1 MRLSHLLALPVAT
14 ALLAPGCHTSRARL
28 APLTAASV
36 ATPAAEAL
44 QADVNR
50 LLAPFGASALFVP
63 AKIAAA
69 VDAKCLELE
78 KSTTKPPLEA
88 LDGAWRVVYSN
99 APSPSNGALGPLR
112 GDGLQIVDVAK
123 RRYANELRL
132 FGGSA
137 RVTLEAT
144 FTGDAEELRV
154 TFRSI
159 RLVLFGNQIIEK
171 QFPPGVERTWC
182 LSYTDASCRVVR
194 AGVDGGRSIVREAG
208 LVDKNAGEA
217 KDAYLFFMERAPD
230 YVAD

>member
-1 MRLSHLLALPVAT
+1 M
-14 ALLAPGCHTSRARL
+14 LAPYG
-28 APLTAASV
+28 AP
-36 ATPAAEAL
+36 AL
-44 QADVNR
+44 GVPADV
-50 LLAPFGASALFVP
+50 
-63 AKIAAA
+63 AAA

-78 KSTTKPPLEA
+78 QSTTKPPLEA

-159 RLVLFGNQIIEK
+159 RLVLFGNQIFEK

-208 LVDKNAGEA
+208 LVAKNAGEA
-217 KDAYLFFMERAPD
+217 KDAYLFYMERAPD

>member
-1 MRLSHLLALPVAT
+1 MTR
-14 ALLAPGCHTSRARL
+14 RL
-28 APLTAASV
+28 AAPV

-50 LLAPFGASALFVP
+50 LLAPFGAP

-78 KSTTKPPLEA
+78 QSTAKPPLEA

-144 FTGDAEELRV
+144 FE
-154 TFRSI
+154 
-159 RLVLFGNQIIEK
+159 
-171 QFPPGVERTWC
+171 
-182 LSYTDASCRVVR
+182 
-194 AGVDGGRSIVREAG
+194 
-208 LVDKNAGEA
+208 
-217 KDAYLFFMERAPD
+217 
-230 YVAD
+230 